1 MDMLDNKKKRDQKSS
16 EIEKELALAHLQ
28 DLFLGSK
35 APKADF
41 LVNTPITVSPALLPK
56 DKVQLTLCETSKNFG
71 DPQLPLSFCKIKV
84 KGTSVQES
92 KKMEDSSRS
101 PVELSNLTEPEIK
114 PTFSKPLTSFD
125 LLAVG
130 LDPVPEKT
138 NTTQQKTK
146 SFLAHFAK
154 KDSEGSKDKK

>member
-1 MDMLDNKKKRDQKSS
+1 MSILDNKKKRDQKSS

-41 LVNTPITVSPALLPK
+41 LVNTPIAISPALLPK
-56 DKVQLTLCETSKNFG
+56 DKVQITLCETSQNFG
-71 DPQLPLSFCKIKV
+71 DPQVPLSVCKV
-84 KGTSVQES
+84 KLKTMTPSELN
-92 KKMEDSSRS
+92 KTEDSS
-101 PVELSNLTEPEIK
+101 TESTDANDLAESEPK
-114 PTFSKPLTSFD
+114 PALNSFD

-130 LDPVPEKT
+130 LNSVSEKV
-138 NTTQQKTK
+138 NAAQQKTK

-154 KDSEGSKDKK
+154 KDPESPKDKK